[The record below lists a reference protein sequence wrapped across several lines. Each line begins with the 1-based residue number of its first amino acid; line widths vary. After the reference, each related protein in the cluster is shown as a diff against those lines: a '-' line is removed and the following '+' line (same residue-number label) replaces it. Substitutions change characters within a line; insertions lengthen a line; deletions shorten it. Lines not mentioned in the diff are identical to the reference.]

1 MAIHK
6 ELSASILPISST
18 NEPGTSSSAA
28 AVPVP
33 VPVPENHQH
42 KNRSPALHYASS
54 INSKSTGGE
63 LQDPQEP
70 ITKTNTTTF
79 SSRWFPKGIVYAVMG
94 GLCIA
99 TAQHLKGDITGTES
113 PMGAFVFLSLFSI
126 GTPILIVMFIGIL
139 FYSVWRF
146 WEGLTG
152 QGYDALCSHFGN
164 FFRARLS
171 PIVSGI
177 VYLVYLV
184 YIGKLLTQTREER
197 MNSTSQSTG
206 CFPSCWASSDQ
217 WVYRMAVGV
226 FGVAFVIAFITQA
239 QNGFSNRWHKD
250 LKTEDRSSKAEKY
263 IVYALG
269 HLGFLARAGVFMFVA
284 VFMFKTLRH
293 PTMVSERDAFS
304 DAINQVISV
313 HGGYIGLWFL
323 GIGLILFG
331 VFAVLNSYYKYFP
344 TPPPSRNYVYN
355 CEAKATDD
363 ESAAIMS
370 GDRCQSNNSG
380 AIQQEMVQIEV

>member
-1 MAIHK
+1 
-6 ELSASILPISST
+6 
-18 NEPGTSSSAA
+18 
-28 AVPVP
+28 
-33 VPVPENHQH
+33 
-42 KNRSPALHYASS
+42 
-54 INSKSTGGE
+54 
-63 LQDPQEP
+63 
-70 ITKTNTTTF
+70 KTNTTTF
-79 SSRWFPKGIVYAVMG
+79 SSRWFRKQWKSVFHTPKGVRPRHCFIVSWLGRIGFIAKGIVYAVMG